1 MAPDLRPGS
10 EQRHRGTSVTY
21 EPIVSLLV
29 EIDRKLD
36 AILAA
41 LRCTAISEDAREVAM
56 TPQRA
61 RAIAHGHAQLAAS
74 YAEAGMVEQ
83 ASSAAQESQRWL
95 VAAEVEAAG
104 GK

>member
-1 MAPDLRPGS
+1 M
-10 EQRHRGTSVTY
+10 TY

-41 LRCTAISEDAREVAM
+41 LRCTAASADTPEIAM
-56 TPQRA
+56 TPLRA
-61 RAIAHGHAQLAAS
+61 RAIARGLAQLAAS
-74 YAEAGMVEQ
+74 YAEAGMAEQ
-83 ASSAAQESQRWL
+83 AASAAQESQRWL

-104 GK
+104 GG